1 MKQEKTGNYKWALEQ
16 IKSLYIGVEFPANI
30 ATDQELALMNAIPA
44 VFPNAINL
52 LCLWHI
58 NNAVFKNCKS
68 LFTNGNEFN
77 DFLYSW
83 NCVCYSSSVQAFDVN
98 WEEMQSNFGKHHSA
112 VIYLQNTWLQHK
124 EKFVSVWAD
133 CYLHLGSRN
142 TSRVEGA
149 NAVLK
154 MYLNNS
160 SVGDLQTVHDKF
172 TIAIRNQKNELEIQQ
187 GKERNQSLHL
197 AKKKIFTELDGKIT
211 HFALK
216 EIQKQLDKLLN
227 STVEEPLQPCQ
238 QTFSRA
244 MGLPWAHRLHDIL
257 EADVVIPLADIDSFW
272 YIMNDNVPPL
282 EQPGGTRST
291 YFDNAIVLMQTIQ
304 ESLPTV
310 N

>member
-1 MKQEKTGNYKWALEQ
+1 
-16 IKSLYIGVEFPANI
+16 
-30 ATDQELALMNAIPA
+30 
-44 VFPNAINL
+44 
-52 LCLWHI
+52 
-58 NNAVFKNCKS
+58 
-68 LFTNGNEFN
+68 
-77 DFLYSW
+77 
-83 NCVCYSSSVQAFDVN
+83 
-98 WEEMQSNFGKHHSA
+98 MQSNFGKHHSA

-124 EKFVSVWAD
+124 EKFISAWAD

-172 TIAIRNQKNELEIQQ
+172 TIAIRNQKIELEIQQ

-257 EADVVIPLADIDSFW
+257 EADGVIPLADIDSFW

-291 YFDNAIVLMQTIQ
+291 YFDNAIVLMQSIQ

-310 N
+310 NQARAMVVQQHLHRAAEALSQPILPPVRQKIHRRPTGATNKTRRDPCGFEVAMVLPATADGPVNNRLCSYCNVRGTGHNSASCPLRRSETQT